1 MKQLFLFAYCDC
13 AIEMMGKPV
22 SEELNAKEYFQKFP
36 EAGSS
41 LVRVVLTTEAWEQA
55 AVLQD
60 GCRALND
67 YITQQRVR
75 EMKEIKGRLKGRCE
89 RPGTAIH
96 QRSKPLK
103 TNPAFPHQPLMTTKR
118 PQQQQ
123 PEPQRQQQQA
133 KPKMKTTPT

>member
-1 MKQLFLFAYCDC
+1 MTYILELAREKGKRIKMLDDYALFM
-13 AIEMMGKPV
+13 IKPR
-22 SEELNAKEYFQKFP
+22 EGILKYN
-36 EAGSS
+36 G
-41 LVRVVLTTEAWEQA
+41 TTLPKEQA

-118 PQQQQ
+118 PQQ
-123 PEPQRQQQQA
+123 RQQQQA
-133 KPKMKTTPT
+133 KPKTTPT